1 MKTFSLLITWLLQFY
16 MFSFQIRWV
25 VDATNA
31 RIKRWKYLAQVL
43 PTNQVPFIGD
53 NIRIVCA
60 ISNRYCKPLST
71 GNEDEDLMLA
81 SKMRY
86 LSTKVNSS
94 KAFRWIKFLGEKV
107 SELGGSIRF
116 FWISK
121 PPRMKSEP

>member
-1 MKTFSLLITWLLQFY
+1 

-25 VDATNA
+25 VEAANA

-43 PTNQVPFIGD
+43 PTNQVPYIGD
-53 NIRIVCA
+53 YIRIVCA

-86 LSTKVNSS
+86 LSTKVNSLKLFVEENS
-94 KAFRWIKFLGEKV
+94 LDKRSVNWEVASDSFEFPNHSVDEI
-107 SELGGSIRF
+107 
-116 FWISK
+116 
-121 PPRMKSEP
+121 